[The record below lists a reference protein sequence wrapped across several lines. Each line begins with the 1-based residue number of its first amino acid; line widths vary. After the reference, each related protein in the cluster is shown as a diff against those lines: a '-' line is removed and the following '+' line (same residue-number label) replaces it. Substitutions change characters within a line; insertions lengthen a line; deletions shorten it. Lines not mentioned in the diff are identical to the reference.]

1 MTRAS
6 AVVTWGMTWRRD
18 RMGLSAI
25 PIVLVACACLAASC
39 GGSGSATGGGT
50 TTSDRTSTTTNA
62 KTSAVLAAYRASQAS
77 FEQALQNANPN
88 LAALAQTMTGA
99 QLASVRRALTSDQV
113 NGIVGRGPVQ
123 LNPKVISLEANEAVV
138 HDCLF
143 SALELVYAS
152 TGKPVPPVTP
162 PEHDAVTATL
172 DQVSKGTWKVA
183 DQHVTEGSCPAGF

>member
-6 AVVTWGMTWRRD
+6 AVVTWGMTWRRG
-18 RMGLSAI
+18 RMGLSAM
-25 PIVLVACACLAASC
+25 PIVVVACACLAAGC

-50 TTSDRTSTTTNA
+50 TTSDRTSTATNA
-62 KTSAVLAAYRASQAS
+62 ATSAVLSAYRASQDA
-77 FEQALQNANPN
+77 FETALRNANPN
-88 LAALAQTMTGA
+88 LASLPETMTGA

-113 NGIVGRGPVQ
+113 NGIVGRGSVR
-123 LNPKVISLEANEAVV
+123 LNPKVISLNANQAVV

-172 DQVSKGTWKVA
+172 DQVSRGTWKVA